1 MQTSLRNLLND
12 ARSNSIPPKR
22 KHSIRYTGRTAE
34 RTFAGDTLMGSMMM
48 TTPMASARAMTAS
61 VYKTTFTGENSMPAA
76 MKHTVDST
84 DIGRA

>member
-22 KHSIRYTGRTAE
+22 KHNIRYTGRTAE

-48 TTPMASARAMTAS
+48 TTPMARARVMTAS
-61 VYKTTFTGENSMPAA
+61 VYKTTLAKENSIPAA
-76 MKHTVDST
+76 RKHTVDSA